1 MPINTQRE
9 TKETP
14 KKTQLYIADY
24 TDKSFVVTGD
34 TIDHSKA
41 LLELKGTF
49 NPKTKLGPGYIF
61 SKARKES
68 VETYINTGTITPFV
82 FDRSKFNGFLSKS
95 SKDKSSEKILEPVFK
110 DLSLAFEAELEY
122 TGDSILDTIQ
132 KIKDKYIVP
141 PVVPKVSKKEKPKF
155 SKKVETEEEYY
166 SEEFSD

>member
-1 MPINTQRE
+1 MPLNTQRE

-14 KKTQLYIADY
+14 KKTQLYLADY

-34 TIDHSKA
+34 TLEHSKA

-49 NPKTKLGPGYIF
+49 NPKTKLGPGWIF

-68 VETYINTGTITPFV
+68 VENYINTGTITPFV
-82 FDRSKFNGFLSKS
+82 FDKSKFNGFSKS
-95 SKDKSSEKILEPVFK
+95 SKDKSSAEILEPVFK

-132 KIKDKYIVP
+132 KIKDKYI
-141 PVVPKVSKKEKPKF
+141 PVVPVPLSVPKVPKKEKPKF
-155 SKKVETEEEYY
+155 AKKVETSEEEL
-166 SEEFSD
+166 